1 MPKKDKPIM
10 TRDRFTTAS
19 AAPENAAADYRE
31 LVAVEEVSEKIY
43 QQNRGSGRLTAHLQ
57 AVRLLASV
65 Q

>member
-1 MPKKDKPIM
+1 MT

-19 AAPENAAADYRE
+19 ADPENAAANYRD
-31 LVAVEEVSEKIY
+31 LVAVEEVADKIY
-43 QQNRGSGRLTAHLQ
+43 LDGKGHGRLTAHIK